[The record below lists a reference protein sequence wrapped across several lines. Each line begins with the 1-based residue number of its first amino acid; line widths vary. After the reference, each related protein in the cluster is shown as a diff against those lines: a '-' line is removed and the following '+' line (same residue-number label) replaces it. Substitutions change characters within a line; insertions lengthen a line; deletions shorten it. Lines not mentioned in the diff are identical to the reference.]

1 MAAWWVCHAGLD
13 PVGTGKPAVTWC
25 SNFKH
30 CLNTIKYVAEISRG
44 LVQPEVTLV
53 SLYLYCSVLSVLAQ
67 LQFSQIGLRC
77 ALVPHLTL
85 AQTCLQTDA
94 SEDLQAMQTSD
105 VAVCNLCLLYWCS
118 SLIYWCWP
126 AHKGGGLH
134 LLLVRLDLH
143 CSTEACAFGA
153 VTEPPSSL
161 LLPLPTFP
169 KSSPAML

>member
-1 MAAWWVCHAGLD
+1 MAAWWVCRAGLD

-53 SLYLYCSVLSVLAQ
+53 SLYLYCSVLSLLAQ
-67 LQFSQIGLRC
+67 LQFSQIGLCC

-105 VAVCNLCLLYWCS
+105 VAVCSSCLLCWHS
-118 SLIYWCWP
+118 SLIYWRWP
-126 AHKGGGLH
+126 NTQGRGITS
-134 LLLVRLDLH
+134 LVREICFVLQH
-143 CSTEACAFGA
+143 
-153 VTEPPSSL
+153 
-161 LLPLPTFP
+161 
-169 KSSPAML
+169 